1 MESRFGTRIYMGMK
15 RLLKSSAA
23 VLTACFALTAPA
35 HAQAL
40 DGVVQLDVL
49 DGGRTASGTYLGA
62 LRLTLKDG
70 WKTYWRAPGDAG
82 IPPQFDWNGSQNV
95 GDVSIT
101 WPAPEVFVQNG
112 LQSIGYTHQ
121 LVLPVEITPLNPAKP
136 VRLRGDMDLGVCK
149 DVCIP
154 ERLDF
159 DHTLDADAGR
169 NPAIAAAL
177 AQRPYSAKEARV
189 TAATCQLT
197 PTSDGMHIEA
207 RVTMPSAGG
216 NEIAVIE
223 PGNPVLWAAPPKT
236 TRQGDTL
243 VATSEVISASGATFA
258 LDRSEIRITVLGANH
273 AVDIQGCSAG

>member
-1 MESRFGTRIYMGMK
+1 MK
-15 RLLKSSAA
+15 CFLKPTTVA
-23 VLTACFALTAPA
+23 LTACFALTAPA
-35 HAQAL
+35 VAQDV

-82 IPPQFDWNGSQNV
+82 IPPQFDWRGSQNV

-101 WPAPEVFVQNG
+101 WPAPDVFVQNG
-112 LQSIGYTHQ
+112 LQSIGYADQ
-121 LVLPVEITPLNPAKP
+121 LVLPVEITPKNPAKP

-159 DHTLDADAGR
+159 DHTLNADANR

-189 TAATCQLT
+189 TAASCHLT
-197 PTSDGMHIEA
+197 PTSDGMQIEA
-207 RVTMPSAGG
+207 RVKMPSAGG
-216 NEIAVIE
+216 REVAVIE
-223 PGNPVLWAAPPKT
+223 PGNPALWASQPET

-243 VATSEVISASGATFA
+243 VATSEVISASGGPFA

-273 AVDIQGCSAG
+273 AVDIRGCSAG

>member
-1 MESRFGTRIYMGMK
+1 MK
-15 RLLKSSAA
+15 RFLKPTAA
-23 VLTACFALTAPA
+23 ALTACFALTSP
-35 HAQAL
+35 AQAQDV

-49 DGGRTASGTYLGA
+49 DGGRTANGTYLGA

-82 IPPQFDWNGSQNV
+82 IPPQFDWRGSRNV
-95 GDVSIT
+95 GDVAIT

-112 LQSIGYTHQ
+112 LQSIGYANQ
-121 LVLPVEITPLNPAKP
+121 LVLPVEITPKDSTKP

-159 DHTLDADAGR
+159 DHTLNADADR

-189 TAATCQLT
+189 TAASCQLT
-197 PTSDGMHIEA
+197 PTSDGMQIEA
-207 RVTMPSAGG
+207 RVKMPSAGG
-216 NEIAVIE
+216 REVAVIE
-223 PGNPVLWAAPPKT
+223 PGNPALWASQPET

-243 VATSEVISASGATFA
+243 VATSEVISASGGPFA

-273 AVDIQGCSAG
+273 AVDIRGCSAG

>member
-1 MESRFGTRIYMGMK
+1 MK
-15 RLLKSSAA
+15 RFLKSTA
-23 VLTACFALTAPA
+23 VALTACVMLNAPA
-35 HAQAL
+35 QAQRV
-40 DGVVQLDVL
+40 DGVVKLDIL

-62 LRLTLKDG
+62 LRLTLQDG

-82 IPPQFDWNGSQNV
+82 IPPQFDWQNSQNV

-112 LQSIGYTHQ
+112 LQSIGYANQ
-121 LVLPVEITPLNPAKP
+121 LVLPVEITPRNPAKP

-159 DHTLDADAGR
+159 DHMLDANAAR

-177 AQRPYSAKEARV
+177 AQRPFSAKEARV
-189 TAATCQLT
+189 TAASCHLT
-197 PTSDGMHIEA
+197 PTVDGMQIEA

-216 NEIAVIE
+216 REVAVIE
-223 PGNPVLWAAPPKT
+223 PGDPALWTSQPET

-243 VATSEVISASGATFA
+243 VATSEVISAAGGSFA
-258 LDRSEIRITVLGANH
+258 LDRSDIRITVLGAKH